1 MCSAKGELAV
11 VVLSI
16 VGSVCSV
23 LSLFVSLFVAY
34 KVRDININ
42 KLKVTQSGTDNK
54 SINQVAKGDSNT
66 QIGTQ

>member
-1 MCSAKGELAV
+1 MCSARVGLAV